1 MLALFKDTFRAL
13 RSRNY
18 RLFIGGQLVSLAGT
32 WMQQVAISWLVY
44 RLTHSVWLLGMV
56 AFLNQAP
63 GVLIAPVAG
72 LMADRYDR
80 RRLLMATQSLALIQ
94 ALILA
99 ILTLG
104 GWVQPWH
111 IMVLAAFTGVITGL
125 DIPIRQ
131 SLVLDLLDRPEDL
144 SNAISLNSSVFNGS
158 RLVGPAL
165 AGLLISRVGE
175 GMCFLLNALSFC
187 AVLAALAAI
196 RIQRE
201 QTFERPMGYWQSLQE
216 GLQYVYQ
223 HPPMKAIL
231 GLVGLTSLVGL
242 PYSVLI
248 PVYAKDI
255 LQGNVQTLGWLMG
268 AVGAGA
274 LTGAI
279 YLASHKAVERLLKLL
294 PFAVLGFGLIMLLFS
309 GVRSLWLA
317 MACLYLLGLG
327 MMLLFASSNILLQT
341 LADPKKRGRVM
352 SLYTLAYIGMYPIG
366 SLGVG
371 WMGAHWGVSRT
382 LQLGGMLTIMGAAC
396 YFWAY
401 PHIVRAHQRLKAA

>member
-18 RLFIGGQLVSLAGT
+18 RLFISGQVVSLAGT
-32 WMQQVAISWLVY
+32 WIQQVAISWLVY

-80 RRLLMATQSLALIQ
+80 RRLLMATQSLAMIQ

-99 ILTLG
+99 VLTLG
-104 GWVQPWH
+104 GWIQPWH

-131 SLVLDLLDRPEDL
+131 SLVLDLLDQPEDL

-175 GMCFLLNALSFC
+175 GVCFLLNALSFC

-196 RIQRE
+196 QIRRE
-201 QTFERPMGYWQSLQE
+201 QPIEVPMGYWQSLQE

-231 GLVGLTSLVGL
+231 GLVALTSLVGL

-294 PFAVLGFGLIMLLFS
+294 PFAVFGFGLIMLLFS

-371 WMGAHWGVSRT
+371 WMGTHWGVSRT
-382 LQLGGMLTIMGAAC
+382 LQLGGILTILGAAC

-401 PHIVRAHQRLKAA
+401 PHIARAHQRLKAA

>member
-18 RLFIGGQLVSLAGT
+18 RLFIGGQLISLAGT
-32 WMQQVAISWLVY
+32 WIQQVAISWLIY

-63 GVLIAPVAG
+63 GVLIAPLAG

-80 RRLLMATQSLALIQ
+80 RRLLMATQSLAMIQ
-94 ALILA
+94 AMILA
-99 ILTLG
+99 VLTLS
-104 GWVQPWH
+104 GWIQPWH
-111 IMVLAAFTGVITGL
+111 ILVLAAFTGVITGL

-131 SLVLDLLDRPEDL
+131 SLVLDLLDQPEDL

-175 GMCFLLNALSFC
+175 GVCFLINGLSFC
-187 AVLAALAAI
+187 AVIAALAAI
-196 RIQRE
+196 RIRRE
-201 QTFERPMGYWQSLQE
+201 QTFEAPMGYWQSLQE

-294 PFAVLGFGLIMLLFS
+294 PFAVFGFGLIMLLFS

-366 SLGVG
+366 SLCVG
-371 WMGAHWGVSRT
+371 WMGTHWGVSRT
-382 LQLGGMLTIMGAAC
+382 LQLGGFLTILGAAC

-401 PHIVRAHQRLKAA
+401 PHIVRAHQRLTAA

>member
-1 MLALFKDTFRAL
+1 MASFQHTFRAL

-18 RLFIGGQLVSLAGT
+18 RLFISGQVVSLAGT
-32 WMQQVAISWLVY
+32 WIQQVAISWLVY
-44 RLTHSVWLLGMV
+44 RLTHSVWLLGVV

-63 GVLIAPVAG
+63 GILIAPMAG

-80 RRLLMATQSLALIQ
+80 RRLLMGTQSLAMIQ

-99 ILTLG
+99 ILTLS
-104 GWVQPWH
+104 GWIQPWH
-111 IMVLAAFTGVITGL
+111 IMLLAAFTGVITGL

-131 SLVLDLLDRPEDL
+131 SLVLDLLDKPEDL

-158 RLVGPAL
+158 RLIGPAL

-175 GMCFLLNALSFC
+175 GVCFLLNAVSFC
-187 AVLAALAAI
+187 AVIAALGAI
-196 RIQRE
+196 HIRRE
-201 QTFERPMGYWQSLQE
+201 KPSEAPLGYWQSLKE
-216 GLQYVYQ
+216 GIDYVYQ

-231 GLVGLTSLVGL
+231 GLVALTSLVGL

-255 LQGNVQTLGWLMG
+255 LLGNVQTLGWLMG

-274 LTGAI
+274 FTGAM
-279 YLASHKAVERLLKLL
+279 YLASHKAVEELLKLL
-294 PFAVLGFGLIMLLFS
+294 PFAVLGFGLMLLLFS
-309 GVRSLWLA
+309 GVSSLWLA
-317 MACLYLLGLG
+317 LGCLYLLGLG

-366 SLGVG
+366 SLCVG
-371 WMGAHWGVSRT
+371 WMGTHWGVPRT
-382 LQLGGMLTIMGAAC
+382 LQLGGLLTLIGAAC

-401 PHIVRAHQRLKAA
+401 PHIVRAHQRLKEA